1 MMEVQNGERTAISPT
16 PWRFPWFLCTMLF
29 AASALSYL
37 DRQVFSMLAPRMIAE
52 FGITN
57 TIYSRVVFAYQL
69 SYTAMFAVGGYVLDR
84 VGTRRGLA
92 FSLGL
97 WSLASAAHSLVHG
110 AVGLGAARFVVGLGE
125 GAVFPA
131 ATKGATELAPPSRRT
146 FAIGFATGGSAL
158 GAVIAPPLTAVMAMH
173 FGWRGAFLCTGALA
187 GIWVGLWLLT
197 KYRMPPASAQ
207 AESVPVEWKTLLA
220 DRRLRKML
228 IARFIFDPV
237 FYFYMFWIPQFLT
250 RERHL
255 SLQQIGSYI
264 WIPFLVLG
272 FSQVFSGRL
281 ADGLVTAKRSPTES
295 KRLLLTIAALITPV
309 SWAVSLS
316 TTTGWAIALMS
327 VLMFAHGIWITNYL
341 GLLSDLFAG
350 GAIATIV
357 GLTGTAG
364 GIGGMLSTLLIGPT
378 VDRFS
383 FAPVFLLS
391 GILYPLALLV
401 VRSASISPGRRR

>member
-1 MMEVQNGERTAISPT
+1 MEAQTAEQTVVQPAE
-16 PWRFPWFLCTMLF
+16 WRFPWFLCSMLF

-37 DRQVFSMLAPRMIAE
+37 DRQVFSMLAPRIITE

-57 TIYSRVVFAYQL
+57 TIYSHVVFAYQL
-69 SYTAMFAVGGYVLDR
+69 SYTAMFALGGYLLDR
-84 VGTRRGLA
+84 VGTHRGLA
-92 FSLGL
+92 LSLGL
-97 WSLASAAHSLVHG
+97 WSIASAAHSVVHG
-110 AVGLGAARFVVGLGE
+110 ALGLGTARFVVGLGE

-131 ATKGATELAPPSRRT
+131 ATKGATELAPVSRRT

-158 GAVIAPPLTAVMAMH
+158 GAVIAPPLTALLAVR

-187 GIWVGLWLLT
+187 GIWVVVWLLT
-197 KYRMPPASAQ
+197 KYNPPVNGPQ
-207 AESVPVEWKTLLA
+207 TEITRVEWKVLLR
-220 DRRLRKML
+220 DSRLRKML
-228 IARFIFDPV
+228 FARFLFDPV

-255 SLQQIGSYI
+255 SLQEIGSYI

-281 ADGLVTAKRSPTES
+281 ADGLVSARRSSIES
-295 KRLLLTIAALITPV
+295 KRLLLTISALATPV
-309 SWAVSLS
+309 SLIVSLS
-316 TTTGWAIALMS
+316 TTTAEAIALMS
-327 VLMFAHGIWITNYL
+327 VLLFAHGIWITNYL
-341 GLLSDLFAG
+341 GMLSDLFDKG
-350 GAIATIV
+350 KIATIV

-383 FAPVFLLS
+383 FAPVFVLS
-391 GILYPLALLV
+391 GILYPLALLI
-401 VRSASISPGRRR
+401 VRNASSNPKERH

>member
-1 MMEVQNGERTAISPT
+1 MEVQTAEQTAAHPAE
-16 PWRFPWFLCTMLF
+16 WRFPWFLCSMLF

-37 DRQVFSMLAPRMIAE
+37 DRQVFSMLAPRIIAE

-57 TIYSRVVFAYQL
+57 TVYSRVVFAYQL
-69 SYTAMFAVGGYVLDR
+69 SYTAMFALGGYLLDR

-92 FSLGL
+92 LSLGL
-97 WSLASAAHSLVHG
+97 WSLASAAHAAVHS
-110 AVGLGAARFVVGLGE
+110 ALGLGAARFVVGLGE

-131 ATKGATELAPPSRRT
+131 ATKGATELAPTSRRT

-158 GAVIAPPLTAVMAMH
+158 GAVIAPPLTAVLATH
-173 FGWRGAFLCTGALA
+173 FGWRGAFLCTGSLA
-187 GIWVGLWLLT
+187 GIWVVLWLLT
-197 KYRMPPASAQ
+197 KYKR
-207 AESVPVEWKTLLA
+207 SVANSQTETTRVEWKTLLR
-220 DRRLRKML
+220 DVRLRKML
-228 IARFIFDPV
+228 LARFLFDPV

-255 SLQQIGSYI
+255 SLQEIGSFI

-281 ADGLVTAKRSPTES
+281 ADGLVNSRRSPIES
-295 KRLLLTIAALITPV
+295 KRLLLTIAALVTPV
-309 SWAVSLS
+309 SWMVSLS
-316 TTTGWAIALMS
+316 TTTVTAIALMS
-327 VLMFAHGIWITNYL
+327 VLLFAHGIWITNYL
-341 GLLSDLFAG
+341 GLLSDLFEG

-378 VDRFS
+378 VDKFS
-383 FAPVFLLS
+383 FAPIFALS

-401 VRSASISPGRRR
+401 VRNASAEPGGKL

>member
-1 MMEVQNGERTAISPT
+1 MIEPQTAEQTAAYPAE
-16 PWRFPWFLCTMLF
+16 WRFPWFLCSMLF

-37 DRQVFSMLAPRMIAE
+37 DRQVFSMLAPRIITE

-57 TIYSRVVFAYQL
+57 TVYSRVVFAYQL
-69 SYTAMFAVGGYVLDR
+69 SYTAMFALGGYLLDR
-84 VGTRRGLA
+84 VGTRLGLA

-97 WSLASAAHSLVHG
+97 WSMASAAHAAVHG
-110 AVGLGAARFVVGLGE
+110 ALGLGAARFVVGIGE

-131 ATKGATELAPPSRRT
+131 AAKEATELAPASRRT

-158 GAVIAPPLTAVMAMH
+158 GAVIAPPLTAVLATY
-173 FGWRGAFLCTGALA
+173 FGWRGAFLCTGSLA
-187 GIWVGLWLLT
+187 GIWVVLWLLT
-197 KYRMPPASAQ
+197 KYKR
-207 AESVPVEWKTLLA
+207 SVATPQTATTPVEWKTLLR
-220 DRRLRKML
+220 DERLRKML
-228 IARFIFDPV
+228 FARFLFDPV

-255 SLQQIGSYI
+255 SLQEIGSYI

-281 ADGLVTAKRSPTES
+281 ADGLVNSIRSPIES
-295 KRLLLTIAALITPV
+295 KRLLLTIAALVTPV
-309 SWAVSLS
+309 SWVVSLS
-316 TTTGWAIALMS
+316 TTTGAAIALMS
-327 VLMFAHGIWITNYL
+327 VLLFAHGIWITNYL
-341 GLLSDLFAG
+341 GLLSDLFEG

-378 VDRFS
+378 VDRYS
-383 FAPVFLLS
+383 FAPVFALS
-391 GILYPLALLV
+391 GVLYPLALLV
-401 VRSASISPGRRR
+401 VRNASAGTGRRF

>member
-1 MMEVQNGERTAISPT
+1 
-16 PWRFPWFLCTMLF
+16 
-29 AASALSYL
+29 
-37 DRQVFSMLAPRMIAE
+37 
-52 FGITN
+52 
-57 TIYSRVVFAYQL
+57 
-69 SYTAMFAVGGYVLDR
+69 
-84 VGTRRGLA
+84 
-92 FSLGL
+92 
-97 WSLASAAHSLVHG
+97 
-110 AVGLGAARFVVGLGE
+110 
-125 GAVFPA
+125 
-131 ATKGATELAPPSRRT
+131 
-146 FAIGFATGGSAL
+146 
-158 GAVIAPPLTAVMAMH
+158 
-173 FGWRGAFLCTGALA
+173 
-187 GIWVGLWLLT
+187 
-197 KYRMPPASAQ
+197 
-207 AESVPVEWKTLLA
+207 
-220 DRRLRKML
+220 
-228 IARFIFDPV
+228 
-237 FYFYMFWIPQFLT
+237 MFWIPQFLT